1 MGDPSVLVIG
11 AGHVV
16 ELPPLAIV
24 DQVTTQH
31 ARQGSGL
38 GQLVGVRT
46 PSGLV
51 SSAVSGASLLEAGGR
66 GLGCQV
72 AIARGRALLV
82 PADGARVA
90 VPVTRAVPGERV
102 PAPLTARS
110 AEVALEARGGLDVH
124 AGALGAL
131 PAAGISSATSS
142 TLDRIPAPWTS
153 ALQLGA
159 VWVGG

>member
-1 MGDPSVLVIG
+1 MGDPSVLVIR

-31 ARQGSGL
+31 ARQGAGL

-46 PSGLV
+46 PSDLV

-82 PADGARVA
+82 SADGARVA
-90 VPVTRAVPGERV
+90 VPVTWAVPGERV
-102 PAPLTARS
+102 AAPLTRSS
-110 AEVALEARGGLDVH
+110 AEVALDAGGRLGVD

-131 PAAGISSATSS
+131 PAAGISSAAAAY
-142 TLDRIPAPWTS
+142 LYRVAAPW
-153 ALQLGA
+153 ALPPH
-159 VWVGG
+159 VFTFWVGG